1 MRLAGLAAPHPV
13 GDAKRSESMKLSI
26 LALAA
31 CTPSLLLAFASLAA
45 AENPTVPL
53 DLSAAGL
60 KATIQAPAGALGSD
74 EFGISVAVRKPPHF
88 AISLEAVDDGPKHIA
103 SSRKF
108 AVENDQQKLKAFHVE
123 SPDTLLFEASF
134 LGNKLFHFVTTVK
147 VGGKTYACEDKKD
160 ADNNYTR
167 ADVDAML
174 AACRSLK
181 AK

>member
-1 MRLAGLAAPHPV
+1 MKP
-13 GDAKRSESMKLSI
+13 SMLP
-26 LALAA
+26 LVV
-31 CTPSLLLAFASLAA
+31 CTSLLLLAFALPAA
-45 AENPTVPL
+45 AENPTAPL

-60 KATIQAPAGALGSD
+60 KATIQAPAGAKAND
-74 EFGISVAVRKPPHF
+74 EFGISVAVVKPPHF
-88 AISLEAVDDGPKHIA
+88 AISLEATDDGPKHIA

-108 AVENDQQKLKAFHVE
+108 AVDNNMQKLKAFYVDT
-123 SPDTLLFEASF
+123 PDTLVYETSLIS
-134 LGNKLFHFVTTVK
+134 NKLIHFVTTVK
-147 VGGKTYACEDKKD
+147 VGGKTYSCEDKKD

>member
-1 MRLAGLAAPHPV
+1 
-13 GDAKRSESMKLSI
+13 MKLSMLPLAVWTSPLL
-26 LALAA
+26 LALA
-31 CTPSLLLAFASLAA
+31 PLAT

-60 KATIQAPAGALGSD
+60 KATIQAPAGSKASD
-74 EFGISVAVRKPPHF
+74 EFGIAVAVRKPPHF
-88 AISLEAVDDGPKHIA
+88 AISLEATDDGPKHIA

-108 AVENDQQKLKAFHVE
+108 AVDNDQQKLKAFYVD
-123 SPDTLLFEASF
+123 SPDALLFETSF
-134 LGNKLFHFVTTVK
+134 IGNKLFHFVTTVK
-147 VGGKTYACEDKKD
+147 VGGKTYSCEDKKD